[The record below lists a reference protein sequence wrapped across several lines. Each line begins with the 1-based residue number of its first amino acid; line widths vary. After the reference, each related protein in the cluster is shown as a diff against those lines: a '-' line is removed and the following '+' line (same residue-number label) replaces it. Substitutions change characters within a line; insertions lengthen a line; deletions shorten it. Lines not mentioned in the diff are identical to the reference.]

1 MTRQADGD
9 GRQQALTRYSILDT
23 DREDVFDEFVRVAAR
38 ECETPM
44 ALISFVDGKRQ
55 WFKAE
60 LGFGT
65 RETGLD
71 KSICAK
77 AIEHEGVFV
86 VPNAEH
92 DPRVCGN
99 SLVIGEPGI
108 RFYAGAPLMSRCGVA
123 VGMICVLDTKVRV
136 GLTPSQHKCL
146 EGLAKSVIRLLE
158 SRFRVLPAAAEVIGI
173 DGPTLPIIVR
183 Q

>member
-1 MTRQADGD
+1 MSRYLQEA
-9 GRQQALTRYSILDT
+9 RRLRALQQYAIVAT
-23 DREDVFDEFVRVAAR
+23 DREGDYERVVHIAAF

-44 ALISFVDGKRQ
+44 ALVSFIDSRRQ

-60 LGFGT
+60 LGFGV

-86 VPNAEH
+86 VRNAED

-99 SLVIGEPGI
+99 PLVIGEPGI
-108 RFYAGAPLMSRCGVA
+108 RFYAGAPLVVEPGLA
-123 VGMICVLDTKVRV
+123 IGMICVLDTKIRPGITPQQQACLERLATHVV
-136 GLTPSQHKCL
+136 GLLKL
-146 EGLAKSVIRLLE
+146 
-158 SRFRVLPAAAEVIGI
+158 RVNGSP
-173 DGPTLPIIVR
+173 
-183 Q
+183 